1 MKRKLFC
8 PILLVLLFLLTM
20 ICVPVW
26 AEPAASG
33 TFGKSNLEMQ
43 WSVEGNTLYITGNG
57 YMDGF
62 DMTRSRPWDPYRK
75 QIQRIVMTGTIE
87 NIGYYAFEG
96 CTELTEIVW
105 PDGLKYINNYAF
117 SDCTSLKKVTIPGQV
132 EKIYEF
138 AFNRCT
144 ALEVVTMSE
153 SVIAID
159 DGVFYGCS
167 ALHTVTLSAKLQRI
181 QRWCF
186 FGCKA
191 LKQIQLP
198 STLQIINGG
207 AFAESGLVKISIPE
221 QVQDLGSTFVECRDL
236 EEVTFTG
243 KRINLLGN
251 GTFRNCVSLTKV
263 NMPAEVSTVH
273 IDAFAGCK
281 NLTSVHFYGD
291 MPKFQP
297 TYTFTIQLIIYY
309 PEGNTTW
316 TQEAM
321 DAFVKAYAGHKVQ
334 FVPTVY
340 QIPEETVPDSTVQ
353 TPPVTDNPV
362 KPTDGPDAKNP
373 SEQEPVQPD
382 PTSGAEPTEETLSK
396 ADKESGDVD
405 NPADAPTETLGGNN
419 TTEQTGI
426 EEEQPKG
433 FPWVAICIGAAVLL
447 AGGGVAAWFM
457 LRKKP

>member
-1 MKRKLFC
+1 MKRKLLC
-8 PILLVLLFLLTM
+8 PMLLGMLLLLM
-20 ICVPVW
+20 VICVPVR
-26 AEPAASG
+26 AEPVASG
-33 TFGKSNLEMQ
+33 TFGRSNQEMQ

-57 YMDGF
+57 YMYGF
-62 DMTRSRPWDPYRK
+62 DRTRSRPWDPYRN

-105 PDGLKYINNYAF
+105 PDGLKYIYNYAF
-117 SDCTSLKKVTIPGQV
+117 SDCTSLKNVTIPGQV
-132 EKIYEF
+132 ETIYEF

-167 ALHTVTLSAKLQRI
+167 ALHTVTLSTKLQRI
-181 QRWCF
+181 DRWCF
-186 FGCKA
+186 LGCKA

-198 STLQIINGG
+198 STLRIIDAD

-221 QVQDLGSTFVECRDL
+221 QVQDLGGTFAECRAL

-243 KRINLLGN
+243 KHINILGS

-263 NMPAEVSTVH
+263 NMPAEVSTVY
-273 IDAFAGCK
+273 IDAFADCK
-281 NLTSVHFYGD
+281 NLTGIHFYGD

-297 TYTFTIQLIIYY
+297 NYIFTIRLIIYY

-321 DAFVKAYAGHKVQ
+321 DAFVNAYAGHKVQ

-340 QIPEETVPDSTVQ
+340 QIPEETVPNSTVQ

-362 KPTDGPDAKNP
+362 KPTDGLDAKNP
-373 SEQEPVQPD
+373 SEQEPMKPE
-382 PTSGAEPTEETLSK
+382 PTSAAEPTEETLSLT
-396 ADKESGDVD
+396 DKESGGVD
-405 NPADAPTETLGGNN
+405 NSADAPTETFGGND
-419 TTEQTGI
+419 TAEQTGI
-426 EEEQPKG
+426 EKEQSKG
-433 FPWVAICIGAAVLL
+433 FPWMAICIGAAVLL

-457 LRKKP
+457 LQKKP